1 MRPAPLS
8 RTRRGQGRS
17 LTHPQRSPAPSS
29 LSSLRS
35 RTDTPARRTESGIMA
50 RTGPRPVQTQDA
62 VPARAEGRI
71 MRPRTAAG
79 ATRSGAGRTATVVRL
94 HTNAPDGRTAAPPDR
109 SRTSSWNVRPAGKRR
124 KRKCRFRLDP
134 EQSSDRRGNA
144 PPFLYA
150 ASDCEPSVNLLRVR
164 LQALD
169 NALPECYLMT
179 ERTVLVPAFCII
191 FQTGR
196 SERKRRELYHL

>member
-169 NALPECYLMT
+169 NALPECYPMT

-191 FQTGR
+191 FQIGR
-196 SERKRRELYHL
+196 SERKRRELHHL